1 LGTSTSKRAKPA
13 SRTSHPA
20 SALAT
25 PDAARHA
32 IDATLLGGFEV
43 RVDGQA
49 IANAQWK
56 LRHPRQLF
64 QMLLLEPAGLPRE
77 QVLSVL
83 WPDTDPAAAANRL
96 HHTLH
101 LMRGIFVAAGLPNV
115 APVVLLEADAVR
127 LNPAHALSVDVL
139 AFAQRLSEARAAV
152 DGGAA
157 EAALQQAMSLYR
169 GELAQGCPVDEW
181 LSGRRETLRVE
192 FAWALDRLAELKRK
206 ADDDESAIGL
216 YQQLVDI
223 DPGNELAHR
232 SLMELYAATDHPERA
247 IHQYSVCK
255 RLLRHELDVE
265 PSPATQAVLQ
275 RILSAPPATPSR
287 GVPASMPAQR
297 WRYRPMP
304 YAVPLLGR
312 DADVHTLQELLQ
324 DPAVRLVTV
333 TGPAGLGKS
342 RVAHAAVEQV
352 QERFRN
358 GAVVVSC
365 TGLADARQVA
375 NAIARALGL
384 TLAADTSV
392 RAQLAGILRPCQ
404 LLLLLDRFE
413 HVLKAATQLVALL
426 QSAPELKVLVTSQ
439 VALRLDVE
447 RLLTLPSLMQR
458 DEAAAVEMFCRV
470 AANAGA
476 PVQGDAARAQVGA
489 ICRRLDGNPLAIELA
504 AGQAP
509 MLALPQIL
517 RALEQPLAMLSN
529 PALDVEPPQ
538 RSLRDAIAWTCSLLD
553 ADAQR
558 LLGALSLF
566 GGHCRGDEP
575 ARAFGA
581 LWPADALQR
590 CTQALLDT
598 HLVRHC
604 AGASADEPAILD
616 LPDAIAQF
624 AAERLLDS
632 PQREALQA
640 AHAVHAAAQVREW
653 FRRMRDEPR
662 HDIVAAVLFQR
673 PSWHRAVL
681 WLAQHGEA
689 SEHLVMAYQYGV
701 LALMGGATG
710 DAMEVLQAAATRAG
724 LTRAEERRVAA
735 WCAYRLARA
744 CAWQNDDGLAMRT
757 LRAARRMARAEGDD
771 YLHDRCLLQLAVVRI
786 DQRRYRAARL
796 HLEALIE
803 KHQAQQR
810 PRDLVREH
818 GLMAALRSAV
828 GEVTLAQED
837 ARTAL
842 RCARE
847 LGSEHHVAYAAAA
860 LCEASLRVGDM
871 ACAQSMVALSYTLP
885 EHTITPLRRQHFRL
899 LECIA
904 DFESGEFDSAQTK
917 TRRLLEALRGYPLAR
932 TQAVAR
938 ALAEMVAVE
947 QGHTGAAPT
956 LDDDFAASPAGLH
969 YDELAVRLQC
979 YRIRR
984 AVAQGRNRR
993 ALSAVQVAAH
1003 ALLRNPHPLWWAWTL
1018 EACAMAAAMQG
1029 DARTC
1034 KAAVALSRHALR
1046 RAGCLPTPRQQNNWQ
1061 RAEADAAANAPWV
1074 EQRSLLPLAWPKSDR
1089 LLVEKLVAAMER
1101 ALLEPHA
1108 VAST

>member
-1 LGTSTSKRAKPA
+1 LGTSTSRRAKPA

-20 SALAT
+20 SASAT

-83 WPDTDPAAAANRL
+83 WPDTDPTAAANRL

-101 LMRGIFVAAGLPNV
+101 LVRGIFVAAGMPKA
-115 APVVLLEADAVR
+115 APVALLAADSVR
-127 LNPAHALSVDVL
+127 LNPAHAVSVDVL
-139 AFAQRLSEARAAV
+139 AFEQHLSEARMARNGA
-152 DGGAA
+152 AA
-157 EAALQQAMSLYR
+157 EAALQQALSLYR

-181 LSGRRETLRVE
+181 LSGRRETCRVE
-192 FAWALDRLAELKRK
+192 FVWVLGQLAELKRK
-206 ADDDESAIGL
+206 AGDAEAATGL
-216 YQQLVDI
+216 YQQLVDS

-232 SLMELYAATDHPERA
+232 SLMDLYAAGGHPERA

-275 RILSAPPATPSR
+275 RILSAPPAAPSR
-287 GVPASMPAQR
+287 DVPASRAAQR
-297 WRYRPMP
+297 WLYRPMP

-312 DADVHTLQELLQ
+312 DADVQALQALLL

-333 TGPAGLGKS
+333 TGSAGLGKS
-342 RVAHAAVEQV
+342 RVAHAAVERV
-352 QERFRN
+352 QQRFRN

-365 TGLADARQVA
+365 TGLADARQVV

-384 TLAADTSV
+384 TLGADTSV
-392 RAQLAGILRPCQ
+392 RAQLDGSLRSCQ

-413 HVLKAATQLVALL
+413 HVLTAAPQLVALL
-426 QSAPELKVLVTSQ
+426 QAAPELKLLVTSQ
-439 VALRLDVE
+439 VALRLDIE
-447 RLLTLPSLMQR
+447 QLFTLPSLTQR

-476 PVQGDAARAQVGA
+476 PVQGDAARAQAGA

-517 RALEQPLAMLSN
+517 RALEQPLAMLTN

-553 ADAQR
+553 ADAER
-558 LLGALSLF
+558 LLCALSLF
-566 GGHCRGDEP
+566 GGHCGSDEP
-575 ARAFGA
+575 ARAFSA
-581 LWPADALQR
+581 LWPADVLERCTEALQ
-590 CTQALLDT
+590 DT
-598 HLVRHC
+598 HLVRRHAA
-604 AGASADEPAILD
+604 AGAGEPVL
-616 LPDAIAQF
+616 LEMPDAIAQF
-624 AAERLLDS
+624 AAERLLES
-632 PQREALQA
+632 PQRAALQA
-640 AHAVHAAAQVREW
+640 AHAAHAAAQVREC
-653 FRRMRDEPR
+653 FRRMRDEPH
-662 HDIVAAVLFQR
+662 HDIVAAVLLQR

-681 WLAQHGEA
+681 WLAQHGTA
-689 SEHLVMAYQYGV
+689 GEHLVMAYQYGV
-701 LALMGGATG
+701 LALMGGATR
-710 DAMEVLQAAATRAG
+710 DATQVLQAAATRAD
-724 LTRAEERRVAA
+724 LASAEERRVAA

-744 CAWQNDDGLAMRT
+744 AAWQADASLATRT

-786 DQRRYRAARL
+786 DQRRFRAARL

-810 PRDLVREH
+810 RRDLVREH
-818 GLMAALRSAV
+818 GLMASLRGAV
-828 GEVTLAQED
+828 GELTLAVKD
-837 ARTAL
+837 AHTAL
-842 RCARE
+842 HCARE
-847 LGSEHHVAYAAAA
+847 LGSEHHVAYAAAT
-860 LCEASLRVGDM
+860 LCEASLRTGDM

-904 DFESGEFDSAQTK
+904 DFESGEFDAAQVK
-917 TRRLLEALRGYPLAR
+917 TQRLLGALQAYPLAR
-932 TQAVAR
+932 THAVAR

-947 QGHTGAAPT
+947 QGHGGAAPT

-984 AVAQGRNRR
+984 AAAQGRPRR
-993 ALSAVQVAAH
+993 ALSALQVATH
-1003 ALLRNPHPLWWAWTL
+1003 ALLRNPHPLWWGWTL

-1034 KAAVALSRHALR
+1034 KAAIALSRQALR
-1046 RAGCLPTPRQQNNWQ
+1046 HAGCLPTPRQQHNWQ
-1061 RAEADAAANAPWV
+1061 RAESLAVANAPWV
-1074 EQRSLLPLAWPKSDR
+1074 ERRSLLPLAWPKSDR

-1101 ALLEPHA
+1101 TLLEPHA
-1108 VAST
+1108 VASA